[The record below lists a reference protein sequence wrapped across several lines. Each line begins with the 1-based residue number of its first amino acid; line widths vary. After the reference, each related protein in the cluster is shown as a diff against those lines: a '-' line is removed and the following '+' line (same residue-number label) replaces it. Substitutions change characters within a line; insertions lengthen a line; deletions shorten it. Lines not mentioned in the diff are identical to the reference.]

1 MKKNKSH
8 AAALFAAALAA
19 LTVFGA
25 APAGALNLYYGD
37 IHSHTSFSD
46 GEGIPEEAFDY
57 ARTTGKADFWTVSDH
72 LEQLDKRQDLLEGAA
87 PVDEFEHTMKVAD
100 EKDDPGKFA
109 AFAGFEWATDVSQGH
124 INVLNA
130 KSIPSVN
137 KTYRLKQFYKWI
149 YDNPDAMMGFNHP
162 AEPDGFRFN
171 NFELVPAI
179 ARQVFFCAVTRE
191 RDIPYFY
198 NSLDAGWWLAPSGHQ
213 DNHSRNWGTH
223 PNGNFTG
230 VYAEEL
236 TRESIIEAF
245 RARRFFAT
253 NDRASKIMLT
263 GNGQPMGARLTAE
276 SATLEI
282 DVANGGGAKIST
294 VSLIGNGGE
303 TLEKWTPGSA
313 EFKVSASRAASTGKT
328 LWFVVF
334 AEFDNGRYIMSAPI
348 WLRSEAGI

>member
-1 MKKNKSH
+1 MKTTNAR
-8 AAALFAAALAA
+8 AAAFFAAALAA
-19 LTVFGA
+19 LTTFCA
-25 APAGALNLYYGD
+25 SSAEALNLYYGD

-46 GEGIPEEAFDY
+46 GVGIPEDAFDY
-57 ARTTGKADFWTVSDH
+57 ARTTGKVDFWTVSDH
-72 LEQLDKRQDLLEGAA
+72 LEQLDKRRDLPEGAD

-100 EKDDPGKFA
+100 EKDAPGKFV

-179 ARQVFFCAVTRE
+179 AKQVFFCAVTRE

-198 NSLDAGWWLAPSGHQ
+198 KSLDAGWWLAPSGHQ
-213 DNHSRNWGTH
+213 DNHGWDWGTH
-223 PNGNFTG
+223 SNGNFTG

-253 NDRASKIMLT
+253 NDRASKIWMT
-263 GNGQPMGARLTAE
+263 GNGEPMGARLTAE
-276 SATLEI
+276 SAALEI
-282 DVANGGGAKIST
+282 DVVHNGGAKIST

-303 TLEKWTPGSA
+303 TLEKWTPGSS
-313 EFKVSASRAASTGKT
+313 EFRTATARSATPGET
-328 LWFVVF
+328 LWFVVV
-334 AEFDNGRYIMSAPI
+334 AEFENGRYIMSAPI
-348 WLRSEAGI
+348 WLRSDNER